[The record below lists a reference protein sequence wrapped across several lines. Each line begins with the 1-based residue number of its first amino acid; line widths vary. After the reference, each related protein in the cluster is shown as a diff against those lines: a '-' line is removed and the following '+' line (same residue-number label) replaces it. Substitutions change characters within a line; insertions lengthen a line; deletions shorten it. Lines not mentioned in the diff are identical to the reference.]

1 VNGRRHVL
9 GAGFRAL
16 AQGRLILLL
25 TVATVLLGASAAVPL
40 WPALETSLGGTLA
53 GDHILRNHATFAPTD
68 VLEFLHEKSEA
79 VHAAMSAAH
88 WSMLLGVFIQVFFA
102 GGIVAV
108 VGRPM
113 AFDWIEFFSA
123 ARRNFWHNV
132 KCLLVFAVLV
142 AVAVGL
148 GLVGAFA
155 LLEKIF
161 AGKPPG
167 EAWLFQCAA
176 LGIALLFFGILSLLY
191 DVARAARRQQPSIGT
206 WRAWAAARRALSG
219 AWMRAI
225 GLFFFWLVVGG
236 VCVLGLAALE
246 WSGTSTT
253 AAAVAVHTVLQ
264 VSVLAAR
271 SAVRLGAW
279 GSYLELVD
287 ERLPAGP

>member
-1 VNGRRHVL
+1 VNGRRRAL
-9 GAGFRAL
+9 AAGFRAL

-40 WPALETSLGGTLA
+40 WPALKASLAGTLA
-53 GDHILRNHATFAPTD
+53 GDHILSNHPTFAPTD
-68 VLEFLHEKSEA
+68 VFEFLHEKWEA
-79 VHAAMSAAH
+79 VDAARSAAH
-88 WSMLLGVFIQVFFA
+88 WSMLLGVLIQVFFA

-123 ARRNFWHNV
+123 ARRNFWHNL
-132 KCLLVFAVLV
+132 KCLLVFAILV
-142 AVAVGL
+142 AAVVAL
-148 GLVGAFA
+148 GLVGVFA

-161 AGKPPG
+161 EQKPPG
-167 EAWLFQCAA
+167 AA
-176 LGIALLFFGILSLLY
+176 APFRYAAIGLAVLLFGVLSLLY
-191 DVARAARRQQPSIGT
+191 DFARAARRQQPGVGT
-206 WRAWAAARRALSG
+206 WRAWVAAARALSG

-236 VCVLGLAALE
+236 ACVLGLFALE
-246 WSGTSTT
+246 WSGTSTS
-253 AAAVAVHTVLQ
+253 AAGVAVHTVLQ
-264 VSVLAAR
+264 IAVLTAR

-287 ERLPAGP
+287 ERLPTGP